1 MRKDK
6 FGGDDSFGDK
16 GILNLHSYT
25 ENLALIDIFRAKN
38 PNDTMYTWV
47 NGPRTIGC
55 WLDRFYMPWAWK
67 NQVSSI
73 TATPFAYSDHSLVQM
88 QFMVGKSNPC
98 GRGVWKFN
106 TSLLKSEA
114 FCKEIK
120 NFWHHWRTQK
130 PTFSDPRV
138 WWDVGKYS
146 IKQCAIKHS
155 VRLSKDQKS
164 RTAGLEDE
172 YQRILS
178 NVDPTPVLNAS
189 DC

>member
-1 MRKDK
+1 MSDQKAFFDTLWLHTFHNIPTIVGGDFNCVPDVRKDK

-55 WLDRFYMPWAWK
+55 RLDRFYVPRAWK
-67 NQVSSI
+67 NKVSSI
-73 TATPFAYSDHSLVQM
+73 TATPFAYSDHWLVQM
-88 QFMVGKSNPC
+88 QFTVGKSNPR
-98 GRGVWKFN
+98 GRGVWKFD

-138 WWDVGKYS
+138 WWEVGKY
-146 IKQCAIKHS
+146 
-155 VRLSKDQKS
+155 
-164 RTAGLEDE
+164 
-172 YQRILS
+172 
-178 NVDPTPVLNAS
+178 
-189 DC
+189 